1 MKIVVLDGYTEN
13 PGDLSWSALEQLGE
27 LVVYDRT
34 SYEESDLVA
43 ERIGD
48 ADVAILNKTPISK
61 ATMDQCPNLKLIA
74 VLATGYNVVDIAYAK
89 EKGIPVC
96 NVPNYGGY
104 SVSQFAIALMLEAC
118 LHIGHHDRTVHEGKW
133 QNGEEWCYWDYP
145 LIEVA
150 GKTYGLLGCGRIGI
164 HTAEAA
170 KALGMHVIAYDRYP
184 SQAAKDL
191 GVEFVELDDLFARS
205 DVLGLQ
211 MPLMDFNT
219 GIINKENIAKMK
231 DGVIII
237 NNSRGQMVVE
247 QDLADALNS
256 GKVACAGLDVV
267 STEPIRADNPLL
279 KAKNCIITPH
289 MSWGSRSSRQRI
301 MDCTVENVRAFLA
314 GQPQNVVNKRSDFL
328 KKNRWWRNEKV
339 HRCVRFVQRHPFQ
352 PRDLHP
358 CGAKAGGV
366 FPRVRGGQ
374 DSRGRRWRGNG
385 GLLP

>member
-13 PGDLSWSALEQLGE
+13 PGDLSWAPLETLGD
-27 LVVYDRT
+27 VTIYDRVALDDEDEVIRRLDGAEIAVVNKAPVT
-34 SYEESDLVA
+34 RRVLES
-43 ERIGD
+43 
-48 ADVAILNKTPISK
+48 
-61 ATMDQCPNLKLIA
+61 CPNLKLIT
-74 VLATGYNVVDIAYAK
+74 VMATGYNVVDIACAK

-118 LHIGHHDRTVHEGKW
+118 LHIGHHDRTVHEGRW
-133 QNGEEWCYWDYP
+133 QNSQDWCYWDYP
-145 LIEVA
+145 LIELA

-170 KALGMHVIAYDRYP
+170 KGLGMHVIAYNRSR

-191 GVEFVELDDLFARS
+191 GVEFVELDELFARS

-211 MPLMDFNT
+211 MPLMPFNT

-237 NNSRGQMVVE
+237 NNSRGQMVVA

-256 GKVACAGLDVV
+256 GKVAFAGLDVV
-267 STEPIRADNPLL
+267 ATEPIRADNPLL

-289 MSWGSRSSRQRI
+289 MSWGSRDSRQRI
-301 MDCTVENVRAFLA
+301 MDCTVGNVRAFLN
-314 GQPQNVVNKRSDFL
+314 GKPENVVNL
-328 KKNRWWRNEKV
+328 
-339 HRCVRFVQRHPFQ
+339 
-352 PRDLHP
+352 
-358 CGAKAGGV
+358 
-366 FPRVRGGQ
+366 
-374 DSRGRRWRGNG
+374 
-385 GLLP
+385 